1 MVTVSVDD
9 GAGAV
14 SGQLPITVV
23 ASTRP
28 LIQVSDALLETARSG
43 GLEVIDL
50 TRYTINPFP
59 GTPIRVVGASIQI
72 GEGTVDPQG
81 TNLNITPAV
90 GFRGQMTVRYRL
102 MDATGDPDRIV
113 EGKVRLVVRDRPDAP
128 TNVSVTATGPGSA
141 LVTFQAGAD
150 NGATIT
156 GFTATDRAT
165 GRSYSCESGSCQ
177 LNGLENGVRHSFTV
191 VAHNAVG
198 TSDPSAASAEVLID
212 MRPEAPLPP
221 TVEAENGAI
230 IVRWRPPTNQ
240 GSAIRSYTLY
250 VYENGGARQIEV
262 PGNVTEYRV
271 DGLRNGQ
278 TYSVAISAR
287 NGAEEPS
294 PTSQNSQKVVPFGPP
309 ERTDGIR
316 VENLGGSGDR
326 GRVRFTWPTP
336 NANGAEIT
344 RYTIEVNGRSVGEV
358 GGDKNEYTAELA
370 TGENYRVKIR
380 AYNWRDQSSDS
391 SEVAFQV
398 YTSPLNP
405 NVSSFSS
412 TATGQHGMTKVNG
425 LAVAPGQGFNNRN
438 LHLEWSRSAGG
449 NGQWNSVASGET
461 INVGADGDIQIFI
474 RQVGNVNG
482 QDVPGNAVPVTVKAN
497 SKPTAPSFTVT
508 MTGSSVI
515 VNWDATPPGGYL
527 APDEVVFW
535 QRTNGAESEASMGK
549 VLQGSKTVSVS
560 PGQVIEVGIGSRNSL
575 GTTWGT
581 LSGTNKDTV
590 KINVPGAFT
599 ATATQCTE
607 RNARGAE
614 VAQCQMV
621 SLTLPSTWA
630 ADALPMKCS
639 MWDDFSQSYA
649 TFTPR
654 GGAGSSFETGVRL
667 SKANVGNLGILIGRI
682 TCSLGG

>member
-1 MVTVSVDD
+1 M
-9 GAGAV
+9 
-14 SGQLPITVV
+14 
-23 ASTRP
+23 
-28 LIQVSDALLETARSG
+28 
-43 GLEVIDL
+43 
-50 TRYTINPFP
+50 
-59 GTPIRVVGASIQI
+59 
-72 GEGTVDPQG
+72 
-81 TNLNITPAV
+81 
-90 GFRGQMTVRYRL
+90 
-102 MDATGDPDRIV
+102 
-113 EGKVRLVVRDRPDAP
+113 
-128 TNVSVTATGPGSA
+128 
-141 LVTFQAGAD
+141 
-150 NGATIT
+150 
-156 GFTATDRAT
+156 
-165 GRSYSCESGSCQ
+165 
-177 LNGLENGVRHSFTV
+177 NGLENGVRHSFTV